1 MCISA
6 RLGETHLLVQDL
18 GSAKNLTTKH
28 LTVKAGHCEAQRS
41 LTPRLTCFTK
51 EFLGAWQMMPFAL
64 LCSRDLK
71 IWCPIPLW
79 NLFEFVRMQSRL
91 ADRWHATVQDESQC
105 PIALIMLRGACQEL

>member
-41 LTPRLTCFTK
+41 LTLRLTCFTK
-51 EFLGAWQMMPFAL
+51 EFLGAWRMMPFAL

-71 IWCPIPLW
+71 IWCPLVPVELVR
-79 NLFEFVRMQSRL
+79 VRMQSRL